1 MTTRIGTANA
11 YASAIANL
19 SARQSDLVSLQ
30 DSLTSQKRI
39 TRASDDP
46 TAAAQ
51 AERDRTR
58 MDRIASDQ
66 RTLDSQKATMTT
78 AESTLGDV
86 TSALQSFRD
95 LVTNAGSGTLSDS
108 DRASLAEQMTSLRD
122 EIFSYANKQ
131 DSNGVPLFG
140 GLGSIGMPFSNTSTV
155 QFQGLGGQRNG
166 NNSDTSVSPTIDGQS
181 AFMNVPTGNGVF
193 TVATGAANT
202 GTVSSDAGVV
212 VSPTAVTGHPYTIAF
227 AVDATTGATTYTVT
241 DTTAA
246 TTTAPAAYTPGSA
259 ITFDGISITVSGTP
273 KDTDTLAVAPST
285 RSDLFASMDQAIADV
300 KSATSAAG
308 ALPTQIAQSLS
319 QLDAGLARISSAR
332 GYAGDVLNQVDRISD
347 AQTGQSNQLE
357 ADRSSAEDLD
367 MIKAVSDFTNQQ
379 TVYSAALSSYAQIQ
393 KLSLFNFIS

>member
-1 MTTRIGTANA
+1 MSTRIGTANA
-11 YASAIANL
+11 YATAIANL

-30 DSLTSQKRI
+30 DNLTSQKRI

-46 TAAAQ
+46 TAAAR

-58 MDRIASDQ
+58 MARIASDQ
-66 RTLDSQKATMTT
+66 TALDSQKATMTT

-86 TSALQSFRD
+86 TSALQSFRE
-95 LVTNAGSGTLSDS
+95 LVVNAGSGTLTDS
-108 DRASLAEQMTSLRD
+108 DRASLAQQMASLRD

-140 GLGSIGMPFSNTSTV
+140 GLGSIGTPFSNTGTV
-155 QFQGLGGQRNG
+155 QFQGLGGQRTG
-166 NNSDTSVSPTIDGQS
+166 SDTSVSPTIDGQA
-181 AFMNVPTGNGVF
+181 AFLNVPTGNGVF

-202 GTVSSDAGVV
+202 GTASADAGVV
-212 VSPTAVTGHPYTIAF
+212 TSPTAVTGHPYTIAF

-241 DTTAA
+241 DTTLA

-259 ITFDGISITVSGTP
+259 IAFDGISINVSGTP
-273 KDTDTLAVAPST
+273 KDTDTLAIAPST
-285 RSDLFASMDQAIADV
+285 RSDLFASMDQAIASV
-300 KSATSAAG
+300 KSATSTAG
-308 ALPTQIAQSLS
+308 TLPTQIAQSLS

-347 AQTGQSNQLE
+347 AQTGLSNQLE

-367 MIKAVSDFTNQQ
+367 MIKAVSDFTNKQ